1 MTITILISGLSG
13 LFVFLGQLLGW
24 FISEEPRLIGWSVF
38 FYVFAVV
45 SGLCA
50 VVEFIYSIARFIA
63 RRKLAGGGHRRRRRR
78 R

>member
-1 MTITILISGLSG
+1 MTVTILLSSICG
-13 LFVFLGQLLGW
+13 VFVFVGQLLGW
-24 FISEEPRLIGWSVF
+24 FVGQEPRLFGWSVF

-45 SGLCA
+45 FGLCA
-50 VVEFIYSIARFIA
+50 VVELICGIARFA

>member
-24 FISEEPRLIGWSVF
+24 FIAEEPRLFGWSVF
-38 FYVFAVV
+38 FYVFAALFA
-45 SGLCA
+45 LCA
-50 VVEFIYSIARFIA
+50 VVEFIYSIARFA
-63 RRKLAGGGHRRRRRR
+63 RRKISGGRRRRRR